1 MQDPESLLA
10 NRQVLVCYDVL
21 GPTLWHE
28 RLVLHYI
35 TNDDYVVACL
45 DSEVFYEELSLLN
58 PDFEGIRLKL
68 GSNVLLPGINAGE
81 VYPLPMSTAGQLT
94 ALRAEATRILEQ
106 EKRQRLVEARDNI
119 SQSQFVAGTLCWV
132 AAECLGDI
140 KYGDQIPGITI
151 ISVKGAKASP
161 CIGRWDMHIC

>member
-68 GSNVLLPGINAGE
+68 GSG
-81 VYPLPMSTAGQLT
+81 S
-94 ALRAEATRILEQ
+94 
-106 EKRQRLVEARDNI
+106 
-119 SQSQFVAGTLCWV
+119 S
-132 AAECLGDI
+132 
-140 KYGDQIPGITI
+140 
-151 ISVKGAKASP
+151 
-161 CIGRWDMHIC
+161 